1 MQVTINLIGKDFYSK
16 KKKNGKV
23 SDDWIRNLEFN
34 FYLH

>member
-1 MQVTINLIGKDFYSK
+1 MQVTINLIGKDFYS